1 MTHVR
6 ILLAGCFALALV
18 SVAGAAGPSTQPSDT
33 ETENAQLRQRVA
45 ALEAQVKSLE
55 DQVARLKRREGN
67 LIIPRV
73 PSLPQA
79 PRMPYLPYRYDGVAP
94 TPQPQPQQPGREWI
108 PRRFDGRTYYI
119 VPCTPTNDGT
129 PATR

>member
-6 ILLAGCFALALV
+6 TLLAGCIALALV
-18 SVAGAAGPSTQPSDT
+18 SVVGAAGPSTQPTDV
-33 ETENAQLRQRVA
+33 EKENAELRKRVA

-73 PSLPQA
+73 PSLPDA
-79 PRMPYLPYRYDGVAP
+79 PRMPYSPFRYDGVTP
-94 TPQPQPQQPGREWI
+94 TPRPQQPGREWI
-108 PRRFDGRTYYI
+108 PKGFDGRTYYI
-119 VPCTPTNDGT
+119 VPCTPTGD
-129 PATR
+129 PAAVRMTR